1 MRALAL
7 SLAILTTLA
16 ACADRSQPVLKPAAA
31 AMQAPAVSPTPAGAT
46 TMADAKSGKVART
59 DEEWRRILT
68 PEQYRVMR
76 EKGTERAFTG
86 KYWETTTPG
95 IYKCAACGEPL
106 FASDAK
112 FDSGCGWPS
121 FFQPLDGAKLVETED
136 RSWGVRTEI
145 TCAKCGAHM
154 GHVFDDGPKPTGLRY
169 CINSVSIELV
179 PEAGT
184 SSVEHE
190 GKPAK

>member
-1 MRALAL
+1 MLVVL
-7 SLAILTTLA
+7 VLVA
-16 ACADRSQPVLKPAAA
+16 ACSAPPPSAPNAGPAAA
-31 AMQAPAVSPTPAGAT
+31 TPAPSSEPAAPSAPSGDPA
-46 TMADAKSGKVART
+46 MPAQSGKPSDKVVKS

-86 KYWETTTPG
+86 KYWDTKTPG

-106 FASDAK
+106 FESDAK

-121 FFQPLDGAKLVETED
+121 FFKPLAGSKLVETED
-136 RSWGVRTEI
+136 TSWGVRTEI

-154 GHVFDDGPKPTGLRY
+154 GHVFNDGPAPTGLRY
-169 CINSVSIELV
+169 CINSVSIELE
-179 PEAGT
+179 PKKDAPKTEPQ
-184 SSVEHE
+184 
-190 GKPAK
+190 K